1 MPEIWHISGICQL
14 RISAEKV
21 REKPESGL
29 GIFRENWQQNRENQS
44 GPSGNTDCV
53 PLKVNTFNNL
63 KKGYI
68 NINIHLIKKHHSEH
82 ADFLPVIRDGI
93 SENGPQWP

>member
-29 GIFRENWQQNRENQS
+29 GIFREKIDS
-44 GPSGNTDCV
+44 KTGKT
-53 PLKVNTFNNL
+53 KVARVETL
-63 KKGYI
+63 VT
-68 NINIHLIKKHHSEH
+68 L
-82 ADFLPVIRDGI
+82 
-93 SENGPQWP
+93 